1 MTEAP
6 YLGELLRDAPSNW
19 GKWGESDEV
28 GSLNYLDAGTRC
40 FVASEPSSRVPVFTL
55 QRLIGDPKGD
65 PVWPGRSPAERTQI
79 FDESSWDGDDAPNFP
94 GGPALRGR
102 QDRRVP
108 AGLDAVRRTRPCLVR
123 RRPVERILG

>member
-28 GSLNYLDAGTRC
+28 GSLNYLDAGQVLRGVGTIKQG
-40 FVASEPSSRVPVFTL
+40 SVFTL

-65 PVWPGRSPAERTQI
+65 PVWPGRSPA
-79 FDESSWDGDDAPNFP
+79 
-94 GGPALRGR
+94 
-102 QDRRVP
+102 RRCRYP
-108 AGLDAVRRTRPCLVR
+108 SAITTRIYTNPPKLAS
-123 RRPVERILG
+123 P